1 MPPHCPYG
9 RYSICRLVSVFRH
22 LIIFAVKNGDNTK
35 GKITI
40 TTNKASVLNA
50 SQINSAFIKLDKQ
63 YIAKGN
69 LLSLEGWFR
78 VHLLAEKSGKSVK
91 QFVKDAEK
99 NTTWKASTIENRIS
113 HIRWAL
119 ENIQKNGKRE
129 VMYLSGDKF
138 VTVVDSMEQIVTTRY
153 PAQKTSVKTAKKNR
167 AVIVKTI
174 DENECAK
181 RLRTVVMNGKKL
193 SKTEIAVLVAAIMQ
207 EEM

>member
-1 MPPHCPYG
+1 M
-9 RYSICRLVSVFRH
+9 
-22 LIIFAVKNGDNTK
+22 KNSDNTK

-78 VHLLAEKSGKSVK
+78 VHLLAEKSGKSAK
-91 QFVKDAEK
+91 QFAKDAEK
-99 NTTWKASTIENRIS
+99 NTTWRASTIENRIS
-113 HIRWAL
+113 MVRWAL
-119 ENIQKNGKRE
+119 DNIQKNGKRE
-129 VMYLSGDKF
+129 VMFLSGDKF

-153 PAQKTSVKTAKKNR
+153 PEQKTSTKNAKKSR
-167 AVIVKTI
+167 VVIVKTI
-174 DENECAK
+174 DENECRK
-181 RLRTVVMNGKKL
+181 RLRTVVLNGKKL
-193 SKTEIAVLVAAIMQ
+193 SKVEIDALVLAIMQ

>member
-1 MPPHCPYG
+1 M
-9 RYSICRLVSVFRH
+9 SID
-22 LIIFAVKNGDNTK
+22 KN
-35 GKITI
+35 
-40 TTNKASVLNA
+40 
-50 SQINSAFIKLDKQ
+50 

-99 NTTWKASTIENRIS
+99 NTSWKASTIENRIS

-119 ENIQKNGKRE
+119 ENINKESKKE
-129 VMYLSGDKF
+129 VMFLNGDKF
-138 VTVVDSMEQIVTTRY
+138 VTVVDSMEQIVVTRY
-153 PAQKTSVKTAKKNR
+153 PAQKTSVKNDKKNR

-174 DENECAK
+174 DENECRK
-181 RLRTVVMNGKKL
+181 RLRNVVINGKKL
-193 SKTEIAVLVAAIMQ
+193 SKGDIDALVVALMQ